1 MRGQKVYKRI
11 LDSLMSSVHRLGPG
25 QQYEYNRVY
34 TEAEKRQVTPEEL
47 LRWLNMRTFGVPDP
61 APDTMIRP
69 LAVLWLVY
77 SSVACDF
84 ISATDRDRVKA
95 DLADTGTV
103 ILDGQNPIAK
113 VPIIVSGNQGTVFID
128 EIQGCRILTVSLLV
142 LITTMWMTM
151 EEHCKDSMR
160 RLNMRFWRTTK
171 SVAINFRTGCC
182 KLQSGFMS
190 LRRENVELRSE
201 IAGIMQAMERVF
213 KL

>member
-1 MRGQKVYKRI
+1 MLALWHLKNDKDTRGHWKGKGRVSDCYDDVELPYPDCKV
-11 LDSLMSSVHRLGPG
+11 
-25 QQYEYNRVY
+25 
-34 TEAEKRQVTPEEL
+34 AEKLCMGGACYYVIDNSLCDSNTL
-47 LRWLNMRTFGVPDP
+47 KTFVLTKWFQIYVNDFESAAIVLGK
-61 APDTMIRP
+61 
-69 LAVLWLVY
+69 AVLWLVY

-160 RLNMRFWRTTK
+160 D
-171 SVAINFRTGCC
+171 V
-182 KLQSGFMS
+182 
-190 LRRENVELRSE
+190 
-201 IAGIMQAMERVF
+201 
-213 KL
+213 